1 MHQITTSELNDARR
15 ELTAELDELRDTVKD
30 KDNEIERLKAEID
43 NLKTLVQIE
52 ALRTELVNL
61 KMLAAKE
68 NTKQKV
74 KKR

>member
-30 KDNEIERLKAEID
+30 KDKEIERLKAE
-43 NLKTLVQIE
+43 L
-52 ALRTELVNL
+52 ANL
-61 KMLAAKE
+61 KMLAVKE

>member
-1 MHQITTSELNDARR
+1 M
-15 ELTAELDELRDTVKD
+15 KD